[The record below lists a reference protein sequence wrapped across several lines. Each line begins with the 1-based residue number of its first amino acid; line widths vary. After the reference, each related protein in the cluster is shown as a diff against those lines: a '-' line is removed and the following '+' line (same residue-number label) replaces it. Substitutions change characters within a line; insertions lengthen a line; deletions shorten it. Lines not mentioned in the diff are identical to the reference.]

1 VLTIAAL
8 TNKERVGRSAE
19 LLRKALR
26 PFVERHLV
34 AAFSD
39 AWLDHVESHLRSHD
53 RPADRA
59 LDDLGVLL
67 YVLLRDWD
75 EVFCRPLDGADP
87 SLFKTVKHVRNEW
100 AHRPQEEF
108 TVERARELL
117 SSIVAILEA
126 IDAKSEALAVR
137 DSLEGLANN
146 AVCEADGRLRAILV
160 HAAAGALPFRIALDR
175 GKRLGATPRD
185 LETAA
190 KALRESRL
198 LIFDDPLTEKTKIRL
213 S

>member
-1 VLTIAAL
+1 LTIAAL

-26 PFVERHLV
+26 PFVERHLI
-34 AAFSD
+34 AAYGED
-39 AWLDHVESHLRSHD
+39 WLLHLESHLRPHD
-53 RPADRA
+53 PPPDRA
-59 LDDLGVLL
+59 LDDLGILL
-67 YVLLRDWD
+67 YVLLHDWD
-75 EVFCRPLDGADP
+75 EVFCRPLDGSDP
-87 SLFKTVKHVRNEW
+87 HLFQTVKDVRNEW

-108 TVERARELL
+108 TVDRAGRLL
-117 SSIVAILEA
+117 SCIIEILEA
-126 IDAKSEALAVR
+126 IDAKSEALTVR

-146 AVCEADGRLRAILV
+146 AVCEADGRLRAILI

-175 GKRLGATPRD
+175 GRRVGASSHD

-198 LIFDDPLTEKTKIRL
+198 LIFDDPLTEKTKIQL

>member
-26 PFVERHLV
+26 PFVERHLI
-34 AAFSD
+34 ATFGD
-39 AWLDHVESHLRSHD
+39 GWHDHVESQLRKHD
-53 RPADRA
+53 PPADRA
-59 LDDLGVLL
+59 LDDLGILL

-75 EVFCRPLDGADP
+75 DVFCRPLDGADRR
-87 SLFKTVKHVRNEW
+87 LFQTVKDVRNQW

-108 TVERARELL
+108 TVARATELL
-117 SSIVAILEA
+117 SSIVEILEA

-137 DSLEGLANN
+137 DSLEALANN
-146 AVCEADGRLRAILV
+146 AVSEADGRLRAILV
-160 HAAAGALPFRIALDR
+160 HAAASALPFRIALDR
-175 GKRLGATPRD
+175 GKCVGASHRD

-190 KALRESRL
+190 KALRDSQL
-198 LIFDDPLTEKTKIRL
+198 LIFDDPLTETTTIRL